1 MAAST
6 TTSNFKVIGTRPIRH
21 DGVDKVTGR
30 AKYGADYAFPGM
42 LHGKVLRSPHAHAN
56 IKSINVDKALKLPGV
71 KAIVTAKDLPQAE
84 NKLEQAGEMTV
95 NPMYLSMNILAHDK
109 VLYDGHAIAAVAA
122 TSPHIAEE
130 AVRLIE
136 VEYEVLPPVMTV
148 DVATKPDA
156 PILLKD
162 LRNKEEG
169 DKQTNVA
176 QHYQF
181 KRGDVEA
188 GFKSADYVIER
199 EFNTAM
205 VHQGYIEP
213 HNAVGIY
220 NSDGQATIYCSTQGA
235 FDVRSLSAQVL
246 GMPVGNIKVVPAE
259 IGGGFGGKTTIYL
272 EPLSVLLSKKT
283 GAPVKL
289 IMTRSEVLRASG
301 PTSGSKIKVK
311 IGATKDGKLVA
322 AEIWMAYEA
331 GAFPGSPVGAGAMC
345 IIAPYNIENFQIDA
359 YDVVVNRP
367 KTAAYR
373 APGATNAAFASETVI
388 DELAERCGID
398 PIDFRLQNGVKEGD
412 AQVVGPPFKR
422 IGFIQTLEGIKNS
435 PHYKSKLTGKF
446 RGRGV
451 ASGFW
456 FNAGMQSSATV
467 NIHADGTASVVTGS
481 PDIGGSRAS
490 MAMIT
495 AEVLGLQVTDVRPI
509 TADTDSIGHTD
520 VTGGSR
526 VTFATGMAVYEA
538 AKDAERQLIERAA
551 KLWEKKPDEV
561 EFKDGK
567 FYAKGNGVPPIS
579 IKQLAPRFGRTGGP
593 ITGRASVN
601 ARGVG
606 PGFATTLVDVEVDP
620 DTGKVQLLRC
630 TIAQDAGKAIHP
642 SYVEGQMQGGTAQG
656 LGWALN
662 EEYFYDDKGTLRNSG
677 FLDYRMPTCLDL
689 PMIETVVV
697 EEANPGHPLG
707 VRGVGEVSIVPPPAA
722 VANAIYR
729 AVGVRMTETPMSP
742 PKLLK
747 AMMKHRA
754 STQHSAAAD

>member
-1 MAAST
+1 MM
-6 TTSNFKVIGTRPIRH
+6 I
-21 DGVDKVTGR
+21 
-30 AKYGADYAFPGM
+30 
-42 LHGKVLRSPHAHAN
+42 
-56 IKSINVDKALKLPGV
+56 
-71 KAIVTAKDLPQAE
+71 
-84 NKLEQAGEMTV
+84 
-95 NPMYLSMNILAHDK
+95 NPMYLSQNILAHDK

-130 AVRLIE
+130 ALRLIE

-148 DVATKPDA
+148 DAAMKPGAT
-156 PILLKD
+156 ILLKE

-181 KRGDVEA
+181 KRGDVAA

-235 FDVRSLSAQVL
+235 FDVRTLSAQVL
-246 GMPVGNIKVVPAE
+246 GMTPGKIKVVPAE

-289 IMTRSEVLRASG
+289 VMSRSEVLRASG

-311 IGATKDGKLVA
+311 MGATKDGKLVA

-331 GAFPGSPVGAGAMC
+331 GAYPGSPVGAGAMC
-345 IIAPYNIENFQIDA
+345 IITPYTIENFLIDA

-373 APGATNAAFASETVI
+373 APGATNAAFASETII
-388 DELAERCGID
+388 DELAEKCGID
-398 PIDFRLQNGVKEGD
+398 PLDFRIKNGVKEGE

-422 IGFIQTLEGIKNS
+422 IGFIQTCEAIKNS

-495 AEVLGLQVTDVRPI
+495 AEVLGLAVTDVRPI

-551 KLWEKKPDEV
+551 KVWEKKPEEV
-561 EFKDGK
+561 EFRDGMLH
-567 FYAKGNGVPPIS
+567 AKGNGVPPMS
-579 IKQLAPRFGRTGGP
+579 IKQLAPRFSRTGGP

-620 DTGKVQLLRC
+620 DTGKVHLLRV
-630 TIAQDAGKAIHP
+630 TVAQDAGKAIHP
-642 SYVEGQMQGGTAQG
+642 SYVEGQMQGGTVQG
-656 LGWALN
+656 LGWVLN

-689 PMIETVVV
+689 PMIETCIV

-707 VRGVGEVSIVPPPAA
+707 VRGVGEVSIVPPVAA
-722 VANAIYR
+722 VANAIFH

-747 AMMKHRA
+747 AMLKHRGA
-754 STQHSAAAD
+754 TQHSAAAD